1 MNLISIYVFMAE
13 SVCKLLFSPILM
25 VLESVMTNLFEPWLS
40 FKHPLVRQ
48 LAFVIAS
55 PSILREIPHD
65 LVLKHNFEIHNDLFW
80 HQQFAQYQ
88 VRLRQ
93 LDQNPNELIEFIA
106 QLKSTR
112 LGLRFEYLMWFWLQ
126 DNTYHDFQI
135 IGHSIQIINGR
146 HTVGELDFLILNRAT
161 QQIEHWEVALKFYLS
176 EPSLLLKDWYGL
188 NRSDTLLRKLNHFS
202 QKQFQFV
209 HVEVNDQNYKIDRKF
224 AVLKGQLYLPR
235 QPKHRNKPL
244 HSILIEALIPSSTSH
259 SIPSW
264 VNPSRRIGH
273 WGYDI
278 QADFYRVERQEWI
291 CAQEFQSSPNAV
303 WWYDGLYRNYQ
314 TLEDFMFRQ
323 AEYIHSTVKIM

>member
-1 MNLISIYVFMAE
+1 M
-13 SVCKLLFSPILM
+13 
-25 VLESVMTNLFEPWLS
+25 
-40 FKHPLVRQ
+40 
-48 LAFVIAS
+48 
-55 PSILREIPHD
+55 
-65 LVLKHNFEIHNDLFW
+65 
-80 HQQFAQYQ
+80 
-88 VRLRQ
+88 
-93 LDQNPNELIEFIA
+93 
-106 QLKSTR
+106 
-112 LGLRFEYLMWFWLQ
+112 
-126 DNTYHDFQI
+126 
-135 IGHSIQIINGR
+135 
-146 HTVGELDFLILNRAT
+146 
-161 QQIEHWEVALKFYLS
+161 
-176 EPSLLLKDWYGL
+176 
-188 NRSDTLLRKLNHFS
+188 
-202 QKQFQFV
+202 
-209 HVEVNDQNYKIDRKF
+209 
-224 AVLKGQLYLPR
+224 PR